1 MMRSRPTLLFSAIA
15 IAASLRGVRRGEAQ
29 PLRLRADAM
38 AAVESPVGLLSLEA
52 EAELHPGLRAEAVVW
67 FGGGA
72 DGGDGDSADADGEAL
87 IIDVQAARADGRAA
101 AKLGRM
107 LTAVGALRPLH
118 LDGGWAR
125 ASLPWQV
132 QAEAFAGVPVSAGM
146 QGRGFDW
153 LAGGRIGRRVG
164 DFGGAG
170 VAYLQQRDHGAQAVE
185 ELAFDA
191 GTALGER
198 ADAAARLSLDLLRF
212 GLAEA
217 QLTAALRRGRWRGE
231 LFFSE
236 RHASHLL
243 PATSLFSVLGDA
255 GARRAGIRI
264 GVRAAPRLELSG
276 EADVRGLSDDAAIDA
291 AIDGVLRAQLAL
303 GDRRVGAVRPAGQ
316 LGPPA
321 APREIGA
328 LGLELRRSGSVSPD
342 AGDAGDDGGWIGVR
356 GTARIPLGCAA
367 GGALI
372 AAGELELVRP
382 DDGAR
387 GALWPWALAALSWRR
402 QRWEAA
408 VALEASASPE
418 HTSRL
423 DALLRVSR
431 SWELP

>member
-1 MMRSRPTLLFSAIA
+1 MTALRPTLCFAAIA
-15 IAASLRGVRRGEAQ
+15 ITASLRGARRAEAQ

-67 FGGGA
+67 FGGGQE
-72 DGGDGDSADADGEAL
+72 DGGDGEAL
-87 IIDVQAARADGRAA
+87 IIDVQALRADGRAA

-107 LTAVGALRPLH
+107 IAVVGALRPLH

-125 ASLPWQV
+125 ASLPWQL
-132 QAEAFAGVPVSAGM
+132 QAEAFAGVPVNAGM

-170 VAYLQQRDHGAQAVE
+170 VAYLQQRDRGAQAIE

-191 GTALGER
+191 GTAIGKR

-217 QLTAALRRGRWRGE
+217 QLSAALRRGRWRGE

-255 GARRAGIRI
+255 GARRAGIRL
-264 GVRAAPRLELSG
+264 GVRAAPRLQLSG
-276 EADVRGLSDDAAIDA
+276 EADVRGFAGEVENSSTID
-291 AIDGVLRAQLAL
+291 VLVRAQLAL

-321 APREIGA
+321 AANEIGA
-328 LGLELRRSGSVSPD
+328 LGLELRRAGSVSD
-342 AGDAGDDGGWIGVR
+342 ADVDGEGGWLGVR

-372 AAGELELVRP
+372 AAAELELVRP
-382 DDGAR
+382 DDEAR